1 MFAAMKVVIITERSI
16 LEGVADIL
24 QAHGATGYTYT
35 AAGGKGSR
43 GKRRIDR
50 APQVTGILENI
61 KIEVIVPDHDVA
73 ERITED
79 VVASYFDHYSGITYV
94 EPIEILRPGKFTV

>member
-1 MFAAMKVVIITERSI
+1 MYAAMKVVIITERSI
-16 LEGVADIL
+16 LDGVAEL
-24 QAHGATGYTYT
+24 LEAHGATGYTYT

-61 KIEVIVPDHDVA
+61 KIEVIVPNHDVA

-79 VVASYFDHYSGITYV
+79 VVATYFENYSGITYV